1 MRVPWRGVRHVI
13 DSAGVFPLPPGA
25 TLRSGGGNP
34 GERRPCL
41 RNYELVYIADPEL
54 DEEQL
59 GALEE
64 RVKSLIEGAGG
75 KVLNVDRWG
84 KRKLAYHILKRSEG
98 YYILVDTELPP
109 QAGAAIERDLKL
121 NEQVLRYL
129 LTLKTE

>member
-1 MRVPWRGVRHVI
+1 M
-13 DSAGVFPLPPGA
+13 
-25 TLRSGGGNP
+25 
-34 GERRPCL
+34 